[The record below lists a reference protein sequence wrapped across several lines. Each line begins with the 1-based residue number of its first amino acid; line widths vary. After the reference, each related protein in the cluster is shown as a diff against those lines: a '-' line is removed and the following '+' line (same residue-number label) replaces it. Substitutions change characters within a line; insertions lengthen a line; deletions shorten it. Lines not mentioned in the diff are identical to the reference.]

1 MYVGNSLVE
10 RPLQVEIGQTIVMLK
25 DIRLGAGT
33 LMAYHCVFSAIPVPD
48 TFFFQVWR
56 RVVRLDGLEQ
66 YRLVAQSG
74 LTNARANHTVTAAA
88 HCYFLLCTRRMLC
101 VLVAFPHESRDI

>member
-74 LTNARANHTVTAAA
+74 LTNARANHTVTAVVCHRFISCCA
-88 HCYFLLCTRRMLC
+88 HVGCCAYL
-101 VLVAFPHESRDI
+101 